1 MCGIAGFRGAGAR
14 EKVAAMLRTIGHR
27 GPDARGLYHDGRIT
41 IRTSEGED
49 VLEAPPSEGIALGHN
64 LLSIVGGP
72 QPVTGNGVLVFN
84 GEIYSHEPPSGGGDA
99 HIILDLIEGHGG
111 DLEDA
116 IRFAVSELDGDYAFL
131 YTDGENLAAVRD
143 PVGVKPLYHAGEAF
157 ASERKALW
165 SIGLRG
171 VESLPPGH
179 AIINGRMVKLRGLP
193 RPRTCAENPWEL
205 KESLKSAIRES
216 VKKRVRGLRDAA
228 LVFSGGVD
236 STLLAVLL
244 REYLDITLYTVGT
257 PGSADVEFASM
268 AAGDLG
274 MDLQVIEVT
283 EEAVRGALPHV
294 LGAIEVYSP
303 MQIAIAM
310 PLYLASREASAAG
323 FRVMFSGQGADELFA
338 GYHRYRRL
346 LEDGNLEEALRHDL
360 ENIYHV
366 NLERDDA
373 VTMANSVELRV
384 PFLDL
389 EVIGLALRVPTCLKI
404 TGPDDEMRKHI
415 LREVA
420 AEMGVPEYIATRPK
434 KAAQYGSGIDRI
446 LRRRVLP
453 GFDHETF
460 MRRLMNEGGVF
471 QR

>member
-1 MCGIAGFRGAGAR
+1 MCGIAGFRGPGAR
-14 EKVAAMLRTIGHR
+14 DRVAAMLGTIGHR
-27 GPDARGLYHDGRIT
+27 GPDARGLYHDSRIT
-41 IRTSEGED
+41 IKTGAGED
-49 VLEAPPSEGIALGHN
+49 VIEAPPSEDIALGHN

-72 QPVTGNGVLVFN
+72 QPVAGDGILVFN
-84 GEIYSHEPPSGGGDA
+84 GEIYSHEPPSGGSDA

-116 IRFAVSELDGDYAFL
+116 IRFAVGELDGDYAFI

-143 PVGVKPLYHAGEAF
+143 PVGVKPLYHAGEVF

-165 SIGLRG
+165 SIGLRD

-179 AIINGRMVKLRGLP
+179 AIINGGMVKLRGLP
-193 RPRTCAENPWEL
+193 RPGKCTENPTEL
-205 KESLKSAIRES
+205 KGLLKSAIMES
-216 VKKRVRGLRDAA
+216 VKKRTRGLRKAA

-236 STLLAVLL
+236 STLLAVILS
-244 REYLDITLYTVGT
+244 EYLDITLYTVGT
-257 PGSADVEFASM
+257 PGSADLEFASR
-268 AAGDLG
+268 AAEDLD
-274 MDLQVIEVT
+274 MDLQVIDVT
-283 EEAVRGALPHV
+283 EEAVRSALPHV
-294 LGAIEVYSP
+294 LRAIEVYSP
-303 MQIAIAM
+303 IQIAIAT

-323 FRVMFSGQGADELFA
+323 FRVIFSGQGADELFA

-346 LEDGNLEEALRHDL
+346 LEEGNIEEALRHDL
-360 ENIYHV
+360 ENMYRV

-389 EVIGLALRVPTCLKI
+389 EVIGAALRVPTCLKI

-415 LREVA
+415 LRDVA
-420 AEMGVPEYIATRPK
+420 AEMGVPGYIAKRPK
-434 KAAQYGSGIDRI
+434 KAAQYGSGVDRI

-453 GFDHETF
+453 GFDHEAF

-471 QR
+471 QG